1 MVTTVTS
8 FGRSGLYDWMVQ
20 RVTAVVLLAYT
31 VYLVCFLLGNSSLS
45 YQEWQELFGQ
55 TWMRI
60 FSLAALISLLAHA
73 WVGLWS
79 VTTDYITNRMM
90 GPMATVLRFIVQ
102 SACGL
107 LAFVYLVWGV
117 QILWG
122 I

>member
-1 MVTTVTS
+1 MVTSVTS

-20 RVTAVVLLAYT
+20 RVSAVVLLAYT
-31 VYLVCFLLGNSSLS
+31 LYLTFFLLGNSNLS
-45 YQEWQELFGQ
+45 YQEWQGLFEQ
-55 TWMRI
+55 TWMRM
-60 FSLAALISLLAHA
+60 FSLMALISLLAHA

-90 GPMATVLRFIVQ
+90 GPKATILRFLVQ

-107 LAFVYLVWGV
+107 LAFFYLVWGV

-122 I
+122 M